1 MSALRSYGLL
11 VRWTGLRQKTFLPFA
26 IIIQGLFSLGI
37 VIGYPLL
44 FPQIDARTILFIATA
59 APSITLI
66 TMGLVAVP
74 QQVAQARTEGTLD
87 YMRSLPIPR
96 VVYLLADL
104 TVQLL
109 IVLPGVIF
117 GVLVAT
123 WRFNLPID
131 VSPWVVPAVILVV
144 LTATSAGYAMASLL
158 PPLIANLMSQV
169 LVVLVFMFSPLQFPA
184 DRLPDWLAA
193 IHRVLPIQAM
203 GEVMR
208 GTLAPAEFPVSAGS
222 FVLLGAWCVI
232 TFGISWRVLARR
244 R

>member
-1 MSALRSYGLL
+1 
-11 VRWTGLRQKTFLPFA
+11 
-26 IIIQGLFSLGI
+26 
-37 VIGYPLL
+37 
-44 FPQIDARTILFIATA
+44 
-59 APSITLI
+59 
-66 TMGLVAVP
+66 
-74 QQVAQARTEGTLD
+74 
-87 YMRSLPIPR
+87 MRALPIPR

-109 IVLPGVIF
+109 IVLPGVVF
-117 GVLVAT
+117 GVVVAT
-123 WRFNLPID
+123 WRFNLPIE

-144 LTATSAGYAMASLL
+144 LTAPSAGYAMASLL

-208 GTLAPAEFPVSAGS
+208 GTLA
-222 FVLLGAWCVI
+222 GA
-232 TFGISWRVLARR
+232 RPPRR
-244 R
+244 RGQDAARIGHDSYSRTSAPSPTAGMSRPRWWASPKFL

>member
-1 MSALRSYGLL
+1 VSPFRSYALL
-11 VRWTGLRQKTFLPFA
+11 VRWTALREKTFLPFA
-26 IIIQGLFSLGI
+26 VLIQGLFSLGI

-44 FPQIDARTILFIATA
+44 FPQIDPRTILFIATA

-87 YMRSLPIPR
+87 YMRALPIPR

-109 IVLPGVIF
+109 VVLPGVVF

-123 WRFNLPID
+123 WRFNLPIE
-131 VSPWVVPAVILVV
+131 VSPLVVPAVILVV
-144 LTATSAGYAMASLL
+144 LTATSVGYAMASLL
-158 PPLIANLMSQV
+158 
-169 LVVLVFMFSPLQFPA
+169 VLVFMFSPLQFPA

-208 GTLAPAEFPVSAGS
+208 GTLAPTQFPVSAGP
-222 FVLLGAWCVI
+222 FVLLGTWCAI
-232 TFGISWRVLARR
+232 TFAISWRVLARR
-244 R
+244 T

>member
-1 MSALRSYGLL
+1 M
-11 VRWTGLRQKTFLPFA
+11 
-26 IIIQGLFSLGI
+26 
-37 VIGYPLL
+37 IGYPLL

-109 IVLPGVIF
+109 VVLPGVIF

-123 WRFNLPID
+123 WRFNLPIE
-131 VSPWVVPAVILVV
+131 VSPLVVPAVILVV
-144 LTATSAGYAMASLL
+144 LTATSAGYAMASVL

-184 DRLPDWLAA
+184 DRLPDLLRCT
-193 IHRVLPIQAM
+193 HDRTPL
-203 GEVMR
+203 GYS
-208 GTLAPAEFPVSAGS
+208 EFAVNTGIGS
-222 FVLLGAWCVI
+222 NKTWG
-232 TFGISWRVLARR
+232 
-244 R
+244 

>member
-1 MSALRSYGLL
+1 MIPCALPS
-11 VRWTGLRQKTFLPFA
+11 TGSTM
-26 IIIQGLFSLGI
+26 
-37 VIGYPLL
+37 
-44 FPQIDARTILFIATA
+44 IA
-59 APSITLI
+59 
-66 TMGLVAVP
+66 
-74 QQVAQARTEGTLD
+74 ARTEGTLD

-109 IVLPGVIF
+109 VVLPGVIF

-123 WRFNLPID
+123 WRFRLPIA

-144 LTATSAGYAMASLL
+144 LTATSAGYAMASVL
-158 PPLIANLMSQV
+158 PPLVANLMSQV

-208 GTLAPAEFPVSAGS
+208 GTLAPAAFPVAASS
-222 FVLLGAWCVI
+222 FMLLGTWCVI
-232 TFGISWRVLARR
+232 TFAVSWRVLARR
-244 R
+244 G